1 MGIDPYNEI
10 GNRLRI
16 RRKFSCR
23 CNISRRADKASAPA
37 SKQECAYGFAAN
49 FHRSIERLVSILKK
63 WQKSLILVLAFAVA
77 ILGSAIVT
85 MQLTRR
91 EQTPVEAKTAEIGA
105 YLDRFFIDDY
115 DEEKLADAAASAM
128 VEATG
133 DRWSYYLTAEEK
145 SSYDEQMRNAYVGIG
160 VTITAQEELGGMRIE
175 AVTADGPAEEAGL
188 LTGDIITEV
197 EGEKTLDLGMTGTRT
212 KVRGE
217 AGTFVTL
224 TILRGEESF
233 PVSVERRSIQTPVAT
248 YEMLDGQIGYIKI
261 ANFDTRCAEETNA
274 AMDELI
280 AQDAKALIFDV
291 RNNGGGYKNELVK
304 VLDKILPEGILFQ
317 SEDYQGSKQIDR
329 SDADCIDLPMAVLVN
344 QDSYS
349 AAEFFAAAI
358 QEYDWG
364 TVVGTKTVGKG
375 NFQTAFTLSD
385 GSMLNLSIGKY
396 YTPQGRSLTDTGV
409 IPDIEITLSDED
421 DAKLYYGQLE
431 KADDAQLQAAI
442 REITQKLS

>member
-1 MGIDPYNEI
+1 M
-10 GNRLRI
+10 
-16 RRKFSCR
+16 
-23 CNISRRADKASAPA
+23 
-37 SKQECAYGFAAN
+37 
-49 FHRSIERLVSILKK
+49 SILKK

-85 MQLTRR
+85 MQLTYR
-91 EQTPVEAKTAEIGA
+91 EQTPAEAKTAEIGA

-145 SSYDEQMRNAYVGIG
+145 SSYDEQMQNAYVGIG
-160 VTITAQEELGGMRIE
+160 VTITAQKELGGMRIE

-217 AGTFVTL
+217 EGTFVTL

-280 AQDAKALIFDV
+280 AQGAKALIFDV

-329 SDADCIDLPMAVLVN
+329 SEADCIDLPMAVLVN

-396 YTPQGRSLTDTGV
+396 YTPQGRSLTDTG
-409 IPDIEITLSDED
+409 ITPDVEIALSDENG
-421 DAKLYYGQLE
+421 AKLYYGQLE

>member
-1 MGIDPYNEI
+1 
-10 GNRLRI
+10 
-16 RRKFSCR
+16 
-23 CNISRRADKASAPA
+23 
-37 SKQECAYGFAAN
+37 
-49 FHRSIERLVSILKK
+49 
-63 WQKSLILVLAFAVA
+63 
-77 ILGSAIVT
+77 
-85 MQLTRR
+85 
-91 EQTPVEAKTAEIGA
+91 
-105 YLDRFFIDDY
+105 
-115 DEEKLADAAASAM
+115 
-128 VEATG
+128 
-133 DRWSYYLTAEEK
+133 
-145 SSYDEQMRNAYVGIG
+145 
-160 VTITAQEELGGMRIE
+160 
-175 AVTADGPAEEAGL
+175 
-188 LTGDIITEV
+188 
-197 EGEKTLDLGMTGTRT
+197 MTGTRT

-217 AGTFVTL
+217 EGTFVTL

-233 PVSVERRSIQTPVAT
+233 PLSVERRSIQTPVAT
-248 YEMLDGQIGYIKI
+248 YEMLNGQIGYLKI
-261 ANFDTRCAEETNA
+261 ANFDSRCAEETNA

-280 AQDAKALIFDV
+280 AQGAQALIFDV
-291 RNNGGGYKNELVK
+291 RYNGGGYKDELVK

-317 SEDYQGSKQIDR
+317 SKDYKGTKQADR
-329 SDADCIDLPMAVLVN
+329 SDAACIKLPMAVLVN

-358 QEYDWG
+358 QEYNWG

-396 YTPQGRSLTDTGV
+396 YTPQGRSLTDTGI

>member
-1 MGIDPYNEI
+1 M
-10 GNRLRI
+10 
-16 RRKFSCR
+16 
-23 CNISRRADKASAPA
+23 
-37 SKQECAYGFAAN
+37 
-49 FHRSIERLVSILKK
+49 SILKK

-85 MQLTRR
+85 MQLTYR
-91 EQTPVEAKTAEIGA
+91 EQTPAEAKTAEIGA

-145 SSYDEQMRNAYVGIG
+145 SSYDEQMQNAYVGIG

-329 SDADCIDLPMAVLVN
+329 SDADYIDLPMAVLVN

-409 IPDIEITLSDED
+409 TPDVEIALSDED
-421 DAKLYYGQLE
+421 GAKLYYGQLE

>member
-1 MGIDPYNEI
+1 M
-10 GNRLRI
+10 
-16 RRKFSCR
+16 
-23 CNISRRADKASAPA
+23 
-37 SKQECAYGFAAN
+37 
-49 FHRSIERLVSILKK
+49 KK

-91 EQTPVEAKTAEIGA
+91 EQTPVEAKTAEISA

-145 SSYDEQMRNAYVGIG
+145 SSYDEQMQNAYVGIG

-217 AGTFVTL
+217 EGTFVTL
-224 TILRGEESF
+224 TILRGEECF

-304 VLDKILPEGILFQ
+304 VLDKMLPEGILFQ

-358 QEYDWG
+358 QEYNWG
-364 TVVGTKTVGKG
+364 TVVGMKTVGKG

-396 YTPQGRSLTDTGV
+396 YTPQGRSLTDTG
-409 IPDIEITLSDED
+409 ITPDVEIALSDED
-421 DAKLYYGQLE
+421 GAKLYYGQLE

>member
-1 MGIDPYNEI
+1 M
-10 GNRLRI
+10 
-16 RRKFSCR
+16 
-23 CNISRRADKASAPA
+23 
-37 SKQECAYGFAAN
+37 
-49 FHRSIERLVSILKK
+49 SILKK
-63 WQKSLILVLAFAVA
+63 WQKSLILALAFAVA

-85 MQLTRR
+85 MQLTYR
-91 EQTPVEAKTAEIGA
+91 EQTPAEAKTAEIGA

-145 SSYDEQMRNAYVGIG
+145 SSYDEQMQNAYVGIG

-188 LTGDIITEV
+188 FTGDIITEV

-217 AGTFVTL
+217 EGTFVTL

-233 PVSVERRSIQTPVAT
+233 SVSVERRSIQTPVAT

-396 YTPQGRSLTDTGV
+396 YTPQGRSLTDTG
-409 IPDIEITLSDED
+409 ITPDVEIALSDED
-421 DAKLYYGQLE
+421 GAKLYYGQLE

>member
-1 MGIDPYNEI
+1 M
-10 GNRLRI
+10 LL
-16 RRKFSCR
+16 
-23 CNISRRADKASAPA
+23 A
-37 SKQECAYGFAAN
+37 
-49 FHRSIERLVSILKK
+49 
-63 WQKSLILVLAFAVA
+63 LAFAVA
-77 ILGSAIVT
+77 ILGSSIVT
-85 MQLTRR
+85 IQLTQR
-91 EQTPVEAKTAEIGA
+91 EQTPIEAKTAEIGA

-115 DEEKLADAAASAM
+115 DEDALADAAASAM
-128 VEATG
+128 VAATG

-145 SSYDEQMRNAYVGIG
+145 SSYDEQMQNAYVGIG

-175 AVTADGPAEEAGL
+175 AVTAGGPAEEAGIL
-188 LTGDIITEV
+188 VGDIITEV
-197 EGEKTLDLGMTGTRT
+197 EGEKTLELGMAGTRA

-217 AGTFVTL
+217 EGTSVTL
-224 TILRGEESF
+224 TVLRGEARF
-233 PVSVERRSIQTPVAT
+233 PVTVERRSIQTPVAT
-248 YEMLDGQIGYIKI
+248 YEMLDGQIGYIRI
-261 ANFDTRCAEETNA
+261 ANFDSRCAEETNA

-280 AQDAKALIFDV
+280 AQGAKALIFDV
-291 RNNGGGYKNELVK
+291 RYNGGGYKDELVK

-317 SEDYQGSKQIDR
+317 SEDYKGTKQTDR
-329 SDADCIDLPMAVLVN
+329 SDESSIELPMAVLVN

-364 TVVGTKTVGKG
+364 TIVGTKTVGKG

-396 YTPQGRSLTDTGV
+396 YTPQGRSLTGTGV
-409 IPDIEITLSDED
+409 TPDIELALSDENE
-421 DAKLYYGQLE
+421 AKLSYGRLE

>member
-1 MGIDPYNEI
+1 
-10 GNRLRI
+10 
-16 RRKFSCR
+16 
-23 CNISRRADKASAPA
+23 
-37 SKQECAYGFAAN
+37 
-49 FHRSIERLVSILKK
+49 VSILKK

-85 MQLTRR
+85 MQLTYR
-91 EQTPVEAKTAEIGA
+91 EQTPAEAKTAEIGA

-145 SSYDEQMRNAYVGIG
+145 SSYDEQMQNAYVGIG
-160 VTITAQEELGGMRIE
+160 VTITAQKELGGMRIE

-217 AGTFVTL
+217 EGTFVTL

-396 YTPQGRSLTDTGV
+396 YTPQGRSLTDTG
-409 IPDIEITLSDED
+409 ITPDVEIALSDKD
-421 DAKLYYGQLE
+421 GAKLYYGQLE

>member
-1 MGIDPYNEI
+1 M
-10 GNRLRI
+10 LL
-16 RRKFSCR
+16 
-23 CNISRRADKASAPA
+23 A
-37 SKQECAYGFAAN
+37 
-49 FHRSIERLVSILKK
+49 
-63 WQKSLILVLAFAVA
+63 LAFAVA
-77 ILGSAIVT
+77 ILGSSIVT
-85 MQLTRR
+85 IQLTQR

-115 DEEKLADAAASAM
+115 DEDALADAAASAM
-128 VEATG
+128 VAATG

-145 SSYDEQMRNAYVGIG
+145 SSYDEQMQNAYVGIG

-175 AVTADGPAEEAGL
+175 AVTAGGPAEEAGIL
-188 LTGDIITEV
+188 VGDIITEV
-197 EGEKTLDLGMTGTRT
+197 EGEKTLELGMAGTRA

-217 AGTFVTL
+217 EGTSVTL
-224 TILRGEESF
+224 TVLRGDARF
-233 PVSVERRSIQTPVAT
+233 PVTVERRSIQTPVAT
-248 YEMLDGQIGYIKI
+248 YEMLDGQIGYIRI
-261 ANFDTRCAEETNA
+261 ANFDSRCAEETNA

-280 AQDAKALIFDV
+280 AQGAKALIFDV
-291 RNNGGGYKNELVK
+291 RYNGGGYKDELVK

-317 SEDYQGSKQIDR
+317 SEDYKGTKQTDR
-329 SDADCIDLPMAVLVN
+329 SDESSIELPMAVLVN

-364 TVVGTKTVGKG
+364 TIVGTKTVGKG

-409 IPDIEITLSDED
+409 TPDIELALSDENE
-421 DAKLYYGQLE
+421 AKLSYGRLE

>member
-1 MGIDPYNEI
+1 M
-10 GNRLRI
+10 
-16 RRKFSCR
+16 
-23 CNISRRADKASAPA
+23 
-37 SKQECAYGFAAN
+37 
-49 FHRSIERLVSILKK
+49 SILKK

-85 MQLTRR
+85 MQLTYR
-91 EQTPVEAKTAEIGA
+91 EQTPAEAKTAEIGA

-145 SSYDEQMRNAYVGIG
+145 SSYDEQMQNAYVGIG
-160 VTITAQEELGGMRIE
+160 VTITAQKELGGMRIE

-217 AGTFVTL
+217 EGTFVTL

-364 TVVGTKTVGKG
+364 TVFGTKTVGKG

-396 YTPQGRSLTDTGV
+396 YTPQGRSLTDTG
-409 IPDIEITLSDED
+409 ITPDVEIALSDED
-421 DAKLYYGQLE
+421 GAKLYYGQLE

>member
-1 MGIDPYNEI
+1 M
-10 GNRLRI
+10 
-16 RRKFSCR
+16 
-23 CNISRRADKASAPA
+23 
-37 SKQECAYGFAAN
+37 
-49 FHRSIERLVSILKK
+49 SILKK

-85 MQLTRR
+85 MQLTYR

-396 YTPQGRSLTDTGV
+396 YTPQGRSLTDTG
-409 IPDIEITLSDED
+409 ITPDVEIALSDED
-421 DAKLYYGQLE
+421 GAKLYYGQLE

>member
-1 MGIDPYNEI
+1 M
-10 GNRLRI
+10 
-16 RRKFSCR
+16 
-23 CNISRRADKASAPA
+23 
-37 SKQECAYGFAAN
+37 
-49 FHRSIERLVSILKK
+49 SILKK

-85 MQLTRR
+85 MQLTYR
-91 EQTPVEAKTAEIGA
+91 EQTPAEAKTAEIGA

-145 SSYDEQMRNAYVGIG
+145 SSYDEQMQNAYVGIG

-175 AVTADGPAEEAGL
+175 AVTAGGPAEEAGL

-197 EGEKTLDLGMTGTRT
+197 EGEKTLDLGMTGTRA

-217 AGTFVTL
+217 EGTFVTL

-233 PVSVERRSIQTPVAT
+233 PVSVERRSIQTPVA
-248 YEMLDGQIGYIKI
+248 IGYIKI

>member
-1 MGIDPYNEI
+1 M
-10 GNRLRI
+10 
-16 RRKFSCR
+16 
-23 CNISRRADKASAPA
+23 
-37 SKQECAYGFAAN
+37 
-49 FHRSIERLVSILKK
+49 SILKK

-85 MQLTRR
+85 MQLTYR
-91 EQTPVEAKTAEIGA
+91 EQTPAEAKTAEIGA

-217 AGTFVTL
+217 EGTFVTL

-396 YTPQGRSLTDTGV
+396 YTPQGRSLTDTG
-409 IPDIEITLSDED
+409 ITPDVEIALSDKD
-421 DAKLYYGQLE
+421 GAKLYYGQLE

>member
-1 MGIDPYNEI
+1 M
-10 GNRLRI
+10 
-16 RRKFSCR
+16 
-23 CNISRRADKASAPA
+23 
-37 SKQECAYGFAAN
+37 
-49 FHRSIERLVSILKK
+49 SILKK

-145 SSYDEQMRNAYVGIG
+145 RSYDEQMQNAYVGIG

-217 AGTFVTL
+217 EGTFVTL

-396 YTPQGRSLTDTGV
+396 YTPQGRSLTDTG
-409 IPDIEITLSDED
+409 ITPDVEIALSDED
-421 DAKLYYGQLE
+421 GAKLYYGQLE

>member
-1 MGIDPYNEI
+1 M
-10 GNRLRI
+10 
-16 RRKFSCR
+16 
-23 CNISRRADKASAPA
+23 
-37 SKQECAYGFAAN
+37 
-49 FHRSIERLVSILKK
+49 SILKK

-85 MQLTRR
+85 MQLTYR
-91 EQTPVEAKTAEIGA
+91 EQTPAEAKTAEIGA

-145 SSYDEQMRNAYVGIG
+145 SSYDEQMQNAYVGIG
-160 VTITAQEELGGMRIE
+160 VTITAQKELGGMRIE

-217 AGTFVTL
+217 EGTFVTL

-396 YTPQGRSLTDTGV
+396 YTPQGRSLTDTG
-409 IPDIEITLSDED
+409 ITPDVEIALSDKD
-421 DAKLYYGQLE
+421 GAKLYYGQLE

>member
-1 MGIDPYNEI
+1 M
-10 GNRLRI
+10 
-16 RRKFSCR
+16 
-23 CNISRRADKASAPA
+23 
-37 SKQECAYGFAAN
+37 
-49 FHRSIERLVSILKK
+49 KK

-396 YTPQGRSLTDTGV
+396 YTPQGRSLTDTG
-409 IPDIEITLSDED
+409 ITPDVEIALSDED
-421 DAKLYYGQLE
+421 GAKLYYGQLE

>member
-1 MGIDPYNEI
+1 MAE
-10 GNRLRI
+10 
-16 RRKFSCR
+16 
-23 CNISRRADKASAPA
+23 
-37 SKQECAYGFAAN
+37 
-49 FHRSIERLVSILKK
+49 
-63 WQKSLILVLAFAVA
+63 SLILVLAFAVA

-91 EQTPVEAKTAEIGA
+91 EQTPAEAKTAEISA

-145 SSYDEQMRNAYVGIG
+145 SSYDEQMQNAYVGIG

-175 AVTADGPAEEAGL
+175 AVTAGGPAEKAGL

-217 AGTFVTL
+217 EGTFVTL

-396 YTPQGRSLTDTGV
+396 YTPQGRSLTDTG
-409 IPDIEITLSDED
+409 ITPDVEIALSDKD
-421 DAKLYYGQLE
+421 GAKLYYGQLE

>member
-1 MGIDPYNEI
+1 M
-10 GNRLRI
+10 
-16 RRKFSCR
+16 
-23 CNISRRADKASAPA
+23 
-37 SKQECAYGFAAN
+37 
-49 FHRSIERLVSILKK
+49 KK

-85 MQLTRR
+85 MQLTYR
-91 EQTPVEAKTAEIGA
+91 EQTPAEAKTAEISA

-145 SSYDEQMRNAYVGIG
+145 SSYDEQMQNAYVGIG

-217 AGTFVTL
+217 EGTFVTL

-396 YTPQGRSLTDTGV
+396 YTPQGRSLTDTG
-409 IPDIEITLSDED
+409 ITPDVEIALSDED
-421 DAKLYYGQLE
+421 GAKLYYGQLE

>member
-1 MGIDPYNEI
+1 M
-10 GNRLRI
+10 
-16 RRKFSCR
+16 
-23 CNISRRADKASAPA
+23 
-37 SKQECAYGFAAN
+37 
-49 FHRSIERLVSILKK
+49 KK

-85 MQLTRR
+85 MQLTYR
-91 EQTPVEAKTAEIGA
+91 EQTPAEAKTAEISA

-145 SSYDEQMRNAYVGIG
+145 SSYDEQMQNAYVGIG

-175 AVTADGPAEEAGL
+175 AVTAGGPAEEAGL

-217 AGTFVTL
+217 EGSFVTL

-396 YTPQGRSLTDTGV
+396 YTPQGRSLTDTG
-409 IPDIEITLSDED
+409 ITPDVEIALSDED
-421 DAKLYYGQLE
+421 GAKLYYGQLE

>member
-1 MGIDPYNEI
+1 M
-10 GNRLRI
+10 
-16 RRKFSCR
+16 
-23 CNISRRADKASAPA
+23 
-37 SKQECAYGFAAN
+37 
-49 FHRSIERLVSILKK
+49 SILKK

-85 MQLTRR
+85 MQLTYR
-91 EQTPVEAKTAEIGA
+91 EQTPAEAKTAEIGA

-145 SSYDEQMRNAYVGIG
+145 SSYDEQMQNAYVGIG

-217 AGTFVTL
+217 EGTFVTL

-396 YTPQGRSLTDTGV
+396 YTPQGRSLTDTG
-409 IPDIEITLSDED
+409 ITPDVEIALSDKD
-421 DAKLYYGQLE
+421 GAKLYYGQLE

>member
-1 MGIDPYNEI
+1 M
-10 GNRLRI
+10 
-16 RRKFSCR
+16 
-23 CNISRRADKASAPA
+23 
-37 SKQECAYGFAAN
+37 
-49 FHRSIERLVSILKK
+49 SILKK

-85 MQLTRR
+85 MQLTYR
-91 EQTPVEAKTAEIGA
+91 EQTPAEAKTAEISA

-145 SSYDEQMRNAYVGIG
+145 SSYDEQMQNAYVGIG

-175 AVTADGPAEEAGL
+175 AVTAGGPAEEAGL

-396 YTPQGRSLTDTGV
+396 YTPQGRSLTDTG
-409 IPDIEITLSDED
+409 ITPDVEIALSDED
-421 DAKLYYGQLE
+421 GAKLYYGQLE

>member
-1 MGIDPYNEI
+1 M
-10 GNRLRI
+10 
-16 RRKFSCR
+16 
-23 CNISRRADKASAPA
+23 
-37 SKQECAYGFAAN
+37 
-49 FHRSIERLVSILKK
+49 KK
-63 WQKSLILVLAFAVA
+63 WQKIVLLALAFAVA
-77 ILGSAIVT
+77 ILGSSIVT
-85 MQLTRR
+85 IQLTQR
-91 EQTPVEAKTAEIGA
+91 EQTPIEAKTAEIGA

-115 DEEKLADAAASAM
+115 DEDALADAAASAM
-128 VEATG
+128 VAATG

-145 SSYDEQMRNAYVGIG
+145 SSYDEQMQNAYVGIG

-175 AVTADGPAEEAGL
+175 AVTAGGPAEEAGIL
-188 LTGDIITEV
+188 VGDIITEV
-197 EGEKTLDLGMTGTRT
+197 EGEKTLELGMAGTRA

-217 AGTFVTL
+217 EGTSVTL
-224 TILRGEESF
+224 TVLRGEARF
-233 PVSVERRSIQTPVAT
+233 PVTVERRSIQTPVAT
-248 YEMLDGQIGYIKI
+248 YEMLDGQIGYIRI
-261 ANFDTRCAEETNA
+261 ANFDSRCAEETNA

-280 AQDAKALIFDV
+280 AQGAKALIFDV
-291 RNNGGGYKNELVK
+291 RYNGGGYKDELVK

-317 SEDYQGSKQIDR
+317 SEDYQGTKQSDR
-329 SDADCIDLPMAVLVN
+329 SDERCIELPMAVLVN

-364 TVVGTKTVGKG
+364 TIVGTKTVGKG

-396 YTPQGRSLTDTGV
+396 YTPQGRSLTGTGV
-409 IPDIEITLSDED
+409 TPDIELALSDENE
-421 DAKLYYGQLE
+421 AKLSYGRLE

>member
-1 MGIDPYNEI
+1 M
-10 GNRLRI
+10 
-16 RRKFSCR
+16 
-23 CNISRRADKASAPA
+23 
-37 SKQECAYGFAAN
+37 
-49 FHRSIERLVSILKK
+49 SILKK

-85 MQLTRR
+85 MQLTYR
-91 EQTPVEAKTAEIGA
+91 EQTPAEAKTAEISA

-145 SSYDEQMRNAYVGIG
+145 SSYDEQMQNAYVGIG

-175 AVTADGPAEEAGL
+175 AVTAGGPAEEAGL

-217 AGTFVTL
+217 EGSFVTL

-396 YTPQGRSLTDTGV
+396 YTPQGRSLTDTG
-409 IPDIEITLSDED
+409 ITPDVEIALSDED
-421 DAKLYYGQLE
+421 GAKLYYGQLE

>member
-1 MGIDPYNEI
+1 M
-10 GNRLRI
+10 
-16 RRKFSCR
+16 
-23 CNISRRADKASAPA
+23 
-37 SKQECAYGFAAN
+37 
-49 FHRSIERLVSILKK
+49 SILKK

-160 VTITAQEELGGMRIE
+160 VTITAQKELGGMRIE

-217 AGTFVTL
+217 EGTFVTL

-396 YTPQGRSLTDTGV
+396 YTPQGRSLTDTG
-409 IPDIEITLSDED
+409 ITPDVEIALSDED
-421 DAKLYYGQLE
+421 GAKLYYGQLE

>member
-1 MGIDPYNEI
+1 M
-10 GNRLRI
+10 
-16 RRKFSCR
+16 
-23 CNISRRADKASAPA
+23 
-37 SKQECAYGFAAN
+37 
-49 FHRSIERLVSILKK
+49 SILKK

-91 EQTPVEAKTAEIGA
+91 EQTPVEAKTAEISA

-145 SSYDEQMRNAYVGIG
+145 SSYDEQMQNAYVGIG

-175 AVTADGPAEEAGL
+175 AVTADGPAEKAGL

-217 AGTFVTL
+217 EGTFVTL

-396 YTPQGRSLTDTGV
+396 YTPQGRSLTDTG
-409 IPDIEITLSDED
+409 ITPDVEIALSDED

>member
-1 MGIDPYNEI
+1 M
-10 GNRLRI
+10 
-16 RRKFSCR
+16 
-23 CNISRRADKASAPA
+23 
-37 SKQECAYGFAAN
+37 
-49 FHRSIERLVSILKK
+49 SILKK

-85 MQLTRR
+85 MQLTYR
-91 EQTPVEAKTAEIGA
+91 EQTPAEAKTAEIGA

-145 SSYDEQMRNAYVGIG
+145 SSYDEQMQNAYVGIG

-175 AVTADGPAEEAGL
+175 AVTAGGPAEEAGL

-217 AGTFVTL
+217 EGTFVTL

-396 YTPQGRSLTDTGV
+396 YTPQGRSLTDTG
-409 IPDIEITLSDED
+409 ITPDVEIALSDKD
-421 DAKLYYGQLE
+421 GAKLYYGQLE

>member
-1 MGIDPYNEI
+1 M
-10 GNRLRI
+10 
-16 RRKFSCR
+16 
-23 CNISRRADKASAPA
+23 
-37 SKQECAYGFAAN
+37 
-49 FHRSIERLVSILKK
+49 SILKK

-85 MQLTRR
+85 MQLTYR
-91 EQTPVEAKTAEIGA
+91 EQTPAEAKTAEIGA

-145 SSYDEQMRNAYVGIG
+145 SSYDEQMQNAYVGIG

-175 AVTADGPAEEAGL
+175 AVTAGGPAEKAGL

-217 AGTFVTL
+217 EGTFVTL

-396 YTPQGRSLTDTGV
+396 YTPQGRSLTDTG
-409 IPDIEITLSDED
+409 ITPDVEIALSDED
-421 DAKLYYGQLE
+421 GAKLYYGQLE

>member
-1 MGIDPYNEI
+1 M
-10 GNRLRI
+10 
-16 RRKFSCR
+16 
-23 CNISRRADKASAPA
+23 
-37 SKQECAYGFAAN
+37 
-49 FHRSIERLVSILKK
+49 SILKK

-85 MQLTRR
+85 MQLTYR
-91 EQTPVEAKTAEIGA
+91 EQTPAEAKTAEIGA

-175 AVTADGPAEEAGL
+175 AVTAGGPAEEAGL

-217 AGTFVTL
+217 ERSFVTL

-396 YTPQGRSLTDTGV
+396 YTPQGRSLTDTG
-409 IPDIEITLSDED
+409 ITPDVEIALSDED
-421 DAKLYYGQLE
+421 GAKLYYGQLE

>member
-1 MGIDPYNEI
+1 M
-10 GNRLRI
+10 
-16 RRKFSCR
+16 
-23 CNISRRADKASAPA
+23 
-37 SKQECAYGFAAN
+37 
-49 FHRSIERLVSILKK
+49 SILKK

-91 EQTPVEAKTAEIGA
+91 EQTPVEAKTAEISA

-160 VTITAQEELGGMRIE
+160 VTITVQEELGGMRIE

-217 AGTFVTL
+217 EGTFVTL

-233 PVSVERRSIQTPVAT
+233 HVSVGRRSIQTPVAT

-396 YTPQGRSLTDTGV
+396 YTPQGRSLTDTG
-409 IPDIEITLSDED
+409 ITPDVEIALSDED